1 MLVPTVSVYR
11 PIHLLTAVA
20 SLLLL
25 GTLLRLQSEPRNV
38 PSILDKLNERPVFEI
53 EGLPLGDNF
62 IRDSH
67 LAADADPLEWLTE
80 SLKARFQSTIS
91 SCESQLPAT

>member
-1 MLVPTVSVYR
+1 MLIPTVSMHR

-25 GTLLRLQSEPRNV
+25 GTLLRLRPEPRHV
-38 PSILDKLNERPVFEI
+38 SSLLDKLNEPPVFEI

-67 LAADADPLEWLTE
+67 LAADADPLKWLIE
-80 SLKARFQSTIS
+80 SLK
-91 SCESQLPAT
+91 